1 MEVWKSLTLIS
12 SGKRCGRLWNRENF
26 QTSPFPVLNQSSF
39 RLNWEIAMHFFS
51 FRAFLKAGFIGTVLL
66 LATSGLSSGAATTLA
81 VVVEGLEGEARQNV
95 ETALSLPEGLVKED
109 RVDELLLA
117 RFQEEAPQKV
127 REALEPFG
135 YYHPQLTLTTEHQ
148 ADQLRL
154 LVRVDPGPPLRVAS
168 VQVDVHG
175 PGSED
180 RKFKDSLPVFPMKTG
195 EVLRQDRY
203 EEWKTAARDMAR
215 EFGYLDAEF
224 SVHLLHLSLAEN
236 EGKIEL
242 ALETGPRYTFGE
254 VTFIPPLTF
263 PEAFLRRYLAF
274 RPGKAYSPQ
283 RLARTQLNFTNSDR
297 FAEVSIESDKEA
309 AVDYRVPIRIR
320 LTPSKPKRLRF
331 GVGYETDKGAGIL
344 ARYQDLNFNRWGHE
358 FHTELR
364 LSERVQGFAAE
375 YLLPGLRDLDS
386 KQALKMGYKR
396 EITDTY
402 DSRSWSSEYETVHSF
417 GRGRQGSGYLRFLQE
432 DFSIAGQ
439 DGLANLLIPGMRFWQ
454 RRYDDPLRPIR
465 GYRYYLE
472 ARGSTGLLGADGS
485 FLQLLPQGET
495 MIPLGNGFSLLLHGQ
510 MGVTLQNEPL
520 NSLPPSLR
528 FFAGGDNSVR
538 GYSYQSLGPKNSSG
552 RVVGGKNLLVGTL
565 EIEKAFSSLWG
576 LAVFYD
582 AGNAFDDFSQYEL
595 KQGAGIGLR
604 LYTPLGPIRLDLAR
618 QIGETDNQFRV
629 HFSVGFGL

>member
-1 MEVWKSLTLIS
+1 MYSLKYL
-12 SGKRCGRLWNRENF
+12 G
-26 QTSPFPVLNQSSF
+26 
-39 RLNWEIAMHFFS
+39 
-51 FRAFLKAGFIGTVLL
+51 AFLKAGFIGAILL
-66 LATSGLSSGAATTLA
+66 LAVSAASSGAAATLE

-95 ETALSLPEGLVKED
+95 ETALSLPEGLVIED
-109 RVDELLLA
+109 RLDDLLLA
-117 RFQEEAPQKV
+117 RFQEDAPQRV

-135 YYHPQLTLTTEHQ
+135 YYHPQLKLTTEYQTDH
-148 ADQLRL
+148 LRL
-154 LVRVDPGPPLRVAS
+154 LIRVDPGPPLQVAS
-168 VQVDVHG
+168 VQVDLRG

-180 RKFKDSLPVFPMKTG
+180 LKFKDSLPEFPMKAG

-203 EEWKTAARDMAR
+203 EEWKTAAQDTAR

-236 EGKIEL
+236 SGKIVL

-254 VTFIPPLTF
+254 VTFLPPLTF

-274 RPGKAYSPQ
+274 RPGRAYSPQ

-297 FAEVSIESDKEA
+297 FAEVSVEAEKEKA
-309 AVDYRVPIRIR
+309 LDYRVPVRIR

-331 GVGYETDKGAGIL
+331 GLGYETDKGAGIVT
-344 ARYQDLNFNRWGHE
+344 RYQDLNFNRWGHE
-358 FHTELR
+358 LNTELR
-364 LSERVQGFAAE
+364 LSERLQGFAVD
-375 YLLPGLRDLDS
+375 YLLPGTRDLDN

-402 DSRSWSSEYETVHSF
+402 DSRSWFSEHETVHSF
-417 GRGRQGSGYLRFLQE
+417 GRGRLGSGYLRFLQE

-439 DGLANLLIPGMRFWQ
+439 EGLANLLIPGVRFWQ
-454 RRYDDPLRPIR
+454 RRYDDPVHPIR

-472 ARGSTGLLGADGS
+472 ARGSTGFLGANGA
-485 FLQLLPQGET
+485 FLQILPQGET
-495 MIPLGNGFSLLLHGQ
+495 MISLGNGFSLLLRGQ
-510 MGVTLQNEPL
+510 MGVSLQNEPL
-520 NSLPPSLR
+520 RSLPPSLR

-538 GYSYQSLGPKNSSG
+538 GYPYQSLGPKNASG
-552 RVVGGKNLLVGTL
+552 KVVGGKNLLVGSL

-582 AGNAFDDFSQYEL
+582 AGNAFDDFSQYEM

-604 LYTPLGPIRLDLAR
+604 LFTPLGPIRLDLAR
-618 QIGETDNQFRV
+618 QIGETDNQFRF